1 MENIRKNR
9 DIKLVKT
16 ERRRNYLV
24 SEPNYHS
31 TKIFIETLLAIEK
44 RKTQILMDNPVYW
57 GLLIL
62 NLSETII
69 YEFSYDYIKAKYG
82 QKAKLCYMDTGSFI
96 VHVKI
101 EDIYNDIA
109 EHVETRFGTSSYE
122 IDIPL
127 PTGKMKKW
135 LG

>member
-1 MENIRKNR
+1 M
-9 DIKLVKT
+9 
-16 ERRRNYLV
+16 
-24 SEPNYHS
+24 
-31 TKIFIETLLAIEK
+31 
-44 RKTQILMDNPVYW
+44 
-57 GLLIL
+57 IL

-109 EHVETRFGTSSYE
+109 EHVETRFGTSSSE
-122 IDIPL
+122 IDKPL
-127 PTGKMKKW
+127 PTGKMKK
-135 LG
+135 